1 MGSGLQALAPL
12 GTLQTPYVQEELS
25 GLVSKAPGLQLFR
38 VPKAQRK
45 QLEMLLEHELGWGE
59 GGQREMAREVLTAGG
74 DGGFAKRTFSG
85 DWVSEQRR
93 VGKAWLRGS
102 QQ

>member
-1 MGSGLQALAPL
+1 MF
-12 GTLQTPYVQEELS
+12 
-25 GLVSKAPGLQLFR
+25 SKALGLQLFR

-45 QLEMLLEHELGWGE
+45 QLEMLLEHELGGRGR
-59 GGQREMAREVLTAGG
+59 GGPREMAREVLTAGG
-74 DGGFAKRTFSG
+74 DGGFAQRTFFG

-93 VGKAWLRGS
+93 VGKAWVRGS